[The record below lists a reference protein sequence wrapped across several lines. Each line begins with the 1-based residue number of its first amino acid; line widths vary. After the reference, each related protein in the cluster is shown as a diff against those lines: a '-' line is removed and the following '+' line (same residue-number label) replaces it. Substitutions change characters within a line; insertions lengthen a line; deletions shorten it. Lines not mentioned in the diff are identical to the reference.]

1 LNEMQLSQKEYE
13 LIGGLIYD
21 KFGISLNEQKQTLIT
36 GRLQNVLQQG
46 GFTSF
51 KDYYQYVAGETSGS
65 ALLTLIDRI
74 STNHT
79 YFFREKDHFDF
90 IKETLLPQIVKPLE
104 RNNEKEFKIWCA
116 GCSSGEEPYTAAMVI
131 SESISQGSIFYILAT
146 DISVSSLDKAIR
158 GNYTKEQL
166 ETVPPSYRQKY
177 FVSVG
182 DGVWTIHQN
191 LKNKVLFRRLNLIQ
205 DSYPFKGKFDV
216 IFCRNVMIYFD
227 SPTRRSLLERFHR
240 YLEPDGYLFIGHT
253 ETIDRSLGVF
263 SYVKPAIYQKI

>member
-1 LNEMQLSQKEYE
+1 MQLNQKEYQ
-13 LIGGLIYD
+13 LISGLIYN
-21 KFGISLNEQKQTLIT
+21 KFGISLNEQKQALIT
-36 GRLQNVLQQG
+36 GRLQHVLQQG

-51 KDYYQYVAGETSGS
+51 KDYYQYVVEEKSGS
-65 ALLTLIDRI
+65 ALLILIDRV

-79 YFFREKDHFDF
+79 FFFREKDHFDF
-90 IKETLLPQIVKPLE
+90 IKETLLPQAAKPF
-104 RNNEKEFKIWCA
+104 EKNGDKELKVWCA

-131 SESISQGSIFYILAT
+131 LDNLVQGLDFSILAT
-146 DISVSSLDKAIR
+146 DISISSLDKAIK
-158 GNYTKEQL
+158 GTYAKEQL

-177 FVSVG
+177 FISVEDG
-182 DGVWTIHQN
+182 DWTIHQK

-240 YLEPDGYLFIGHT
+240 YLEPGGYLFIGHT
-253 ETIDRSLGVF
+253 ETIDRSLGF
-263 SYVKPAIYQKI
+263 FKYIKPAIYQKI

>member
-1 LNEMQLSQKEYE
+1 MQLSQKEYK
-13 LIGGLIYD
+13 LISGLIYD

-36 GRLQNVLQQG
+36 GRLQNVLHQG

-51 KDYYQYVAGETSGS
+51 KDYYRYVVGETSGS

-90 IKETLLPQIVKPLE
+90 IKDTLLPQTIKPFE
-104 RNNEKEFKIWCA
+104 KNGEKELKIWCA

-131 SESISQGSIFYILAT
+131 LENISRGSVFNILAT

-158 GNYTKEQL
+158 GTYAKEQL

-177 FVSVG
+177 FVSAG
-182 DGVWTIHQN
+182 DGVWTIHQK

-227 SPTRRSLLERFHR
+227 SPTRRALLERFHR
-240 YLEPDGYLFIGHT
+240 YLEPDGYLFTGHT
-253 ETIDRSLGVF
+253 ETVDRSLGIF
-263 SYVKPAIYQKI
+263 RYVKPAVYQKI